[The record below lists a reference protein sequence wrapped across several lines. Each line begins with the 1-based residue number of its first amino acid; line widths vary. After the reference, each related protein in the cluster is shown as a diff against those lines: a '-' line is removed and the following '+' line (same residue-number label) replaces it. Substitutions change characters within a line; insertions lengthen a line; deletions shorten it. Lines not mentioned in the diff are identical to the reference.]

1 MEASMRIAA
10 LMAVLPALLTTS
22 IVHGQDASSGPA
34 TVTSNVAPL
43 VIGAK
48 SPNVLLENTEIPLRT
63 MAELSSKKNK
73 VGDRFDLEVVDDIKL
88 NNRTVIPAGTRA
100 IGEVTKVIK
109 KGMFGKSG
117 KLETR
122 VLYVRLGD
130 KQIRVK
136 GESGDRGKS
145 GTAATVASL
154 VFIWP
159 AAFFVTGKSAV
170 LPPGTQTTTYLEND
184 LPIIFADDTQPAAVV
199 VPAVATIAQ

>member
-1 MEASMRIAA
+1 MRNSA
-10 LMAVLPALLTTS
+10 LMAMLPALLTTT
-22 IVHGQDASSGPA
+22 VVVGQGPNSGPA
-34 TVTSNVAPL
+34 TVSANVVAPL

-63 MAELSSKKNK
+63 MTELSSKKNK
-73 VGDRFDLEVVDDIKL
+73 VGDRFDLEVVDDINL

-100 IGEVTKVIK
+100 VGEVTKVIK

-136 GESGDRGKS
+136 GENADRGKG

-154 VFIWP
+154 IFIWP

-184 LPIIFADDTQPAAVV
+184 LPVIFADDTQPTAVV
-199 VPAVATIAQ
+199 VPPVAAIVR

>member
-1 MEASMRIAA
+1 MLNSMTLSIIPAILATSAIVEQEASGSAR
-10 LMAVLPALLTTS
+10 AVS
-22 IVHGQDASSGPA
+22 ASA
-34 TVTSNVAPL
+34 VAPL
-43 VIGAK
+43 VIGGKA
-48 SPNVLLENTEIPLRT
+48 PNVLIENTEIPLRT
-63 MAELSSKKNK
+63 MNELSSKKNK

-88 NNRTVIPAGTRA
+88 NGRIVIPAGTRA
-100 IGEVTKVIK
+100 VGEVTKVIK

-136 GESGDRGKS
+136 GENADRGKG

-170 LPPGTQTTTYLEND
+170 LPPGTQTTTYLESD
-184 LPIIFADDTQPAAVV
+184 LPVIFAEDAQPPAVV
-199 VPAVATIAQ
+199 VPAVGATSR